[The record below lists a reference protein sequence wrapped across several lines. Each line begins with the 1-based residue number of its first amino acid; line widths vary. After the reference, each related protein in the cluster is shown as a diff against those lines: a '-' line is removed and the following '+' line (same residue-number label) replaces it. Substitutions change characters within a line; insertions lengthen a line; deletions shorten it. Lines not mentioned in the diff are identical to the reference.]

1 MSKAQKQAQNKFKEA
16 VKIAKQ
22 LRTKDPKLSHPEA
35 VKKAF
40 AQLSGTAKPAAKK
53 TAKPAAKKTAK
64 PAAKKTAR
72 PVAKK
77 KASCSTDHRDNKSH
91 NVNIRVMSG
100 VIKTTVQDILNIYTF
115 EQARE
120 IRNKTENK
128 IKELKNSILK
138 SDEDVKKASPKSTY
152 KKLSLQY
159 NKFLKQELKSEKQRL
174 KKFNEALEK
183 Y

>member
-22 LRTKDPKLSHPEA
+22 LRAKNSKLSHPEA

-40 AQLSGTAKPAAKK
+40 AQLSGAKKPAVKKAAKK
-53 TAKPAAKKTAK
+53 TAKPAVKKA
-64 PAAKKTAR
+64 AR

-77 KASCSTDHRDNKSH
+77 KASYTTDHRDNKSH

-100 VIKTTVQDILNIYTF
+100 YPYATVTELINLYTF
-115 EQARE
+115 EQLRKLRNDKEDE
-120 IRNKTENK
+120 IKKVEKRL
-128 IKELKNSILK
+128 KEIETDLKLPGTTGS
-138 SDEDVKKASPKSTY
+138 KKADKKLLQTY
-152 KKLSLQY
+152 KNALKHYKKQLSNY
-159 NKFLKQELKSEKQRL
+159 NK
-174 KKFNEALEK
+174 ALEK